1 MFVLEFYFIFYRVP
15 KMMTRLA
22 RQRKRSAWKWSLLG
36 MGAWVGAEFL
46 IIFAFGAIYALGV
59 EFADWPSPI
68 PAGIKTVVYVAAL
81 VAALLSTTIVSRI
94 LTRIP
99 REQEFLSPP
108 LPPEFHRTESKSAD

>member
-1 MFVLEFYFIFYRVP
+1 
-15 KMMTRLA
+15 
-22 RQRKRSAWKWSLLG
+22 